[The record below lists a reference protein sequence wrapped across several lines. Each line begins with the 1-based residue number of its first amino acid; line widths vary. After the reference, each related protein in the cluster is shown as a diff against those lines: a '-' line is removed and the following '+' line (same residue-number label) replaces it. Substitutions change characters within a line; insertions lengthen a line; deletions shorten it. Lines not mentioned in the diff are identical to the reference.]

1 MKSKDNIFEVEY
13 FYNDSIDTLGIKV
26 KRDFQY
32 GETIEMDEGILL
44 DFDIDNIPTALEILN
59 ASKKLNVPKES
70 FEKMHCFNMKVC
82 IDKKSIFMYA
92 IFGFLIPNMEEEYE
106 LNYFVENS
114 FDFIPT
120 ETELVIA

>member
-1 MKSKDNIFEVEY
+1 M
-13 FYNDSIDTLGIKV
+13 L
-26 KRDFQY
+26 Q
-32 GETIEMDEGILL
+32 
-44 DFDIDNIPTALEILN
+44 
-59 ASKKLNVPKES
+59 KKLNVPKES

-82 IDKKSIFMYA
+82 IDKKSIVMYA